1 MDGARSRT
9 LWGLFLVQLSLAQIE
24 LNITCRF
31 AGVYHVEK
39 NGRYS
44 ISRTEAA
51 DLCKAFNSTLPTL
64 AQMEQALSIGF
75 ETCRYGFIDGHVVI
89 PRKTPRFLCAANNT
103 GVYILASNMSQYDTY
118 CFNASAPQDK
128 EDCSSVTDIPSTF
141 EGQITIGIVN
151 PDGTRYT
158 KKGEY
163 RTNPEDINPTYNT
176 DDDGSSGSA
185 GERSTMGGSTI
196 IQTTYDDVTPT
207 AFKYPKSDDDETFPS
222 ITKTHSIPETTTQE
236 QHNWMWS
243 WFVHS
248 PPKTEYLTTA
258 KPVTALTSSS
268 GTIHE
273 TTAKK
278 QEDSDWFSQWF
289 WPSKRER
296 QLHTTTRTAGIDSTS
311 TPADLEPNEENEEET
326 GKFPSY
332 SGSGIDD
339 DEDFIST
346 TLATTRATSQET
358 TQGWQHWA
366 HGHPN
371 PEEQPQTTAKVT
383 AVVDMDRRDDR
394 AHGENSTQES
404 QNPLIHGGNHEDYD
418 GHHSSSTTLDTPR
431 STTQETTTDQQESGW
446 FWWHPKPPKED
457 AETTTETTAQD
468 TYSRQQ
474 TTFQKQDDSW
484 IGYLDPISHPMEHYN
499 PTGRNMDGKHTEAS
513 THDPMGDGTS
523 FFSDLNEELPP
534 ISPST
539 PLSTVTSGVTE
550 VIFPGGFDSENEKFQ
565 TDTVPHHSTADPQEG
580 WTEDNDITDYPPMVT
595 PEQNH
600 HSQSTSRPHTGVEDD
615 HTHPAGPSPT
625 SLNADDESFPE
636 DSTTPGEDSFDS
648 VTNENSAHFSMI
660 PMSTELPTNPTVFGG
675 FIPDNAQNPSDR
687 DDSRPGQPRRPDVTS
702 HATPSYEGNQGL
714 SEQTPNPKRQPKI
727 PEWLIILSAL
737 LALALILAVC
747 IAVNSRRRCGQKKKL
762 VINNGNGA
770 VDDKKSPGLN
780 GDASK
785 SQEMVNL
792 VYKEPSD
799 GQIGQDE
806 YMNADETR
814 NLQNV
819 DMKIGV

>member
-1 MDGARSRT
+1 MDKSWSRT
-9 LWGLFLVQLSLAQIE
+9 IWGLFLVQLSLAQIE
-24 LNITCRF
+24 LNITCRY

-64 AQMEQALSIGF
+64 KQMEQALSIGF

-103 GVYILASNMSQYDTY
+103 GVYILPSNTSQYDTY
-118 CFNASAPQDK
+118 CFNASAPLDK
-128 EDCSSVTDIPSTF
+128 EDCSSVTDIPSIF

-163 RTNPEDINPTYNT
+163 RTNPEDINPSFNP

-196 IQTTYDDVTPT
+196 IQTTYDDVTTTFQDLSNDDHEDFPT
-207 AFKYPKSDDDETFPS
+207 VTTLTSTS
-222 ITKTHSIPETTTQE
+222 GTTH
-236 QHNWMWS
+236 
-243 WFVHS
+243 
-248 PPKTEYLTTA
+248 KTTA
-258 KPVTALTSSS
+258 M
-268 GTIHE
+268 
-273 TTAKK
+273 K

-296 QLHTTTRTAGIDSTS
+296 QHTTTRTIGMESTTTS
-311 TPADLEPNEENEEET
+311 ADLEPNEESEEDRE
-326 GKFPSY
+326 KSPSY

-346 TLATTRATSQET
+346 TSASTRATSQEMI
-358 TQGWQHWA
+358 QGWTNWA
-366 HGHPN
+366 HVHPN

-383 AVVDMDRRDDR
+383 AIVDMNRSDNR

-404 QNPLIHGGNHEDYD
+404 QPPLIVGGNHEDYD
-418 GHHSSSTTLDTPR
+418 GHHSSSTTLDIPS
-431 STTQETTTDQQESGW
+431 STTQETTIQHQGGEW
-446 FWWHPKPPKED
+446 FWWHSQPPKED
-457 AETTTETTAQD
+457 AKTTAE
-468 TYSRQQ
+468 T
-474 TTFQKQDDSW
+474 
-484 IGYLDPISHPMEHYN
+484 
-499 PTGRNMDGKHTEAS
+499 
-513 THDPMGDGTS
+513 
-523 FFSDLNEELPP
+523 
-534 ISPST
+534 
-539 PLSTVTSGVTE
+539 
-550 VIFPGGFDSENEKFQ
+550 
-565 TDTVPHHSTADPQEG
+565 TDTVPHHSTADPKEG
-580 WTEDNDITDYPPMVT
+580 WIEDKDTTDYPPVT
-595 PEQNH
+595 TDSDDSHAWHPH
-600 HSQSTSRPHTGVEDD
+600 RPVTAYST
-615 HTHPAGPSPT
+615 A
-625 SLNADDESFPE
+625 FP
-636 DSTTPGEDSFDS
+636 DGSKDKSG
-648 VTNENSAHFSMI
+648 
-660 PMSTELPTNPTVFGG
+660 
-675 FIPDNAQNPSDR
+675 QNP
-687 DDSRPGQPRRPDVTS
+687 
-702 HATPSYEGNQGL
+702 NL
-714 SEQTPNPKRQPKI
+714 KRKAKI

-770 VDDKKSPGLN
+770 VDDKKRPGLN

-785 SQEMVNL
+785 SQEMVHL
-792 VYKEPSD
+792 VNKESSD
-799 GQIGQDE
+799 GQLGRDE
-806 YMNADETR
+806 CMTADETR

>member
-418 GHHSSSTTLDTPR
+418 GHHSSST
-431 STTQETTTDQQESGW
+431 
-446 FWWHPKPPKED
+446 
-457 AETTTETTAQD
+457 
-468 TYSRQQ
+468 
-474 TTFQKQDDSW
+474 
-484 IGYLDPISHPMEHYN
+484 N
-499 PTGRNMDGKHTEAS
+499 
-513 THDPMGDGTS
+513 
-523 FFSDLNEELPP
+523 
-534 ISPST
+534 
-539 PLSTVTSGVTE
+539 
-550 VIFPGGFDSENEKFQ
+550 
-565 TDTVPHHSTADPQEG
+565 TVPHHSTADPQEG

-625 SLNADDESFPE
+625 SLIDADDESFPE

>member
-1 MDGARSRT
+1 MDSARSRT
-9 LWGLFLVQLSLAQIE
+9 LWGLFLLQLSLAQIE
-24 LNITCRF
+24 LNITCRY

-118 CFNASAPQDK
+118 CFNASAPLDK
-128 EDCSSVTDIPSTF
+128 EDCSSVTDIPSIF

-163 RTNPEDINPTYNT
+163 RTNPEDINPSYNP

-207 AFKYPKSDDDETFPS
+207 ASKDPRFEDHETFPS
-222 ITKTHSIPETTTQE
+222 ITKTHSIPETTAQE
-236 QHNWMWS
+236 QHNWIWS

-258 KPVTALTSSS
+258 KPALTSSS

-289 WPSKRER
+289 WPSQRER
-296 QLHTTTRTAGIDSTS
+296 QQHTTTRTAGIDSTS

-371 PEEQPQTTAKVT
+371 PEEQPQTTTKVT
-383 AVVDMDRRDDR
+383 AVVDIDRSDDR

-404 QNPLIHGGNHEDYD
+404 QHPLIHGGNHEDYD
-418 GHHSSSTTLDTPR
+418 GHQSSSTN
-431 STTQETTTDQQESGW
+431 
-446 FWWHPKPPKED
+446 
-457 AETTTETTAQD
+457 TA
-468 TYSRQQ
+468 
-474 TTFQKQDDSW
+474 
-484 IGYLDPISHPMEHYN
+484 
-499 PTGRNMDGKHTEAS
+499 
-513 THDPMGDGTS
+513 
-523 FFSDLNEELPP
+523 
-534 ISPST
+534 
-539 PLSTVTSGVTE
+539 
-550 VIFPGGFDSENEKFQ
+550 
-565 TDTVPHHSTADPQEG
+565 PHHSTADPQEG
-580 WTEDNDITDYPPMVT
+580 WTEDNGITDHPPMVT
-595 PEQNH
+595 H
-600 HSQSTSRPHTGVEDD
+600 RD
-615 HTHPAGPSPT
+615 
-625 SLNADDESFPE
+625 
-636 DSTTPGEDSFDS
+636 
-648 VTNENSAHFSMI
+648 
-660 PMSTELPTNPTVFGG
+660 
-675 FIPDNAQNPSDR
+675 
-687 DDSRPGQPRRPDVTS
+687 DDSRPGQPRRPAVTA
-702 HATPSYEGNQGL
+702 HATPSHEGNQGL
-714 SEQTPNPKRQPKI
+714 SEQTPNPKRRAKI

>member
-64 AQMEQALSIGF
+64 AQMEQALSVGF
-75 ETCRYGFIDGHVVI
+75 ETCRYGFIEGHVVI

-128 EDCSSVTDIPSTF
+128 EDCSSVTDIPSIF

-207 AFKYPKSDDDETFPS
+207 AFKYPSSDGHENFPS
-222 ITKTHSIPETTTQE
+222 IT
-236 QHNWMWS
+236 N
-243 WFVHS
+243 
-248 PPKTEYLTTA
+248 TA
-258 KPVTALTSSS
+258 
-268 GTIHE
+268 
-273 TTAKK
+273 
-278 QEDSDWFSQWF
+278 
-289 WPSKRER
+289 
-296 QLHTTTRTAGIDSTS
+296 
-311 TPADLEPNEENEEET
+311 
-326 GKFPSY
+326 
-332 SGSGIDD
+332 
-339 DEDFIST
+339 
-346 TLATTRATSQET
+346 
-358 TQGWQHWA
+358 
-366 HGHPN
+366 
-371 PEEQPQTTAKVT
+371 
-383 AVVDMDRRDDR
+383 
-394 AHGENSTQES
+394 
-404 QNPLIHGGNHEDYD
+404 
-418 GHHSSSTTLDTPR
+418 
-431 STTQETTTDQQESGW
+431 
-446 FWWHPKPPKED
+446 
-457 AETTTETTAQD
+457 
-468 TYSRQQ
+468 
-474 TTFQKQDDSW
+474 
-484 IGYLDPISHPMEHYN
+484 
-499 PTGRNMDGKHTEAS
+499 
-513 THDPMGDGTS
+513 
-523 FFSDLNEELPP
+523 
-534 ISPST
+534 
-539 PLSTVTSGVTE
+539 
-550 VIFPGGFDSENEKFQ
+550 
-565 TDTVPHHSTADPQEG
+565 PHHSTADPQEG
-580 WTEDNDITDYPPMVT
+580 WTEDNDFTDYPTMVT

-600 HSQSTSRPHTGVEDD
+600 HPQSTSRPHTGLEDD
-615 HTHPAGPSPT
+615 HTHPTDPSPT

-636 DSTTPGEDSFDS
+636 DSTTPGEDSFNS
-648 VTNENSAHFSMI
+648 VTNENSAHFSMT
-660 PMSTELPTNPTVFGG
+660 PMTTGLPTNPTVFGG

-687 DDSRPGQPRRPDVTS
+687 DDSHANEPHRPAVTD
-702 HATPSYEGNQGL
+702 HATPSHEGNQGL
-714 SEQTPNPKRQPKI
+714 SEQTPNPKRHPKI

-770 VDDKKSPGLN
+770 VDDKKSSGLN

-806 YMNADETR
+806 YINTDETR

>member
-457 AETTTETTAQD
+457 AETTTETT
-468 TYSRQQ
+468 
-474 TTFQKQDDSW
+474 
-484 IGYLDPISHPMEHYN
+484 
-499 PTGRNMDGKHTEAS
+499 
-513 THDPMGDGTS
+513 
-523 FFSDLNEELPP
+523 
-534 ISPST
+534 
-539 PLSTVTSGVTE
+539 
-550 VIFPGGFDSENEKFQ
+550 
-565 TDTVPHHSTADPQEG
+565 DTVPHHSTADPQEG

-595 PEQNH
+595 QQNH

-625 SLNADDESFPE
+625 SLIDADDESFPE

>member
-64 AQMEQALSIGF
+64 AQMEQALSVGF
-75 ETCRYGFIDGHVVI
+75 ETCRYGFIEGHVVI

-128 EDCSSVTDIPSTF
+128 EDCSSVTDIPSIF

-207 AFKYPKSDDDETFPS
+207 AFKYPSSDGHENFPS
-222 ITKTHSIPETTTQE
+222 ITS
-236 QHNWMWS
+236 
-243 WFVHS
+243 
-248 PPKTEYLTTA
+248 
-258 KPVTALTSSS
+258 
-268 GTIHE
+268 
-273 TTAKK
+273 
-278 QEDSDWFSQWF
+278 
-289 WPSKRER
+289 
-296 QLHTTTRTAGIDSTS
+296 IDSTS
-311 TPADLEPNEENEEET
+311 TPADLEPNEESEEET

-371 PEEQPQTTAKVT
+371 PEEQPQTTAKVI

-404 QNPLIHGGNHEDYD
+404 HHLLIHGGNHEDYD
-418 GHHSSSTTLDTPR
+418 GHHSSSTTLDTPS
-431 STTQETTTDQQESGW
+431 STTQETTTDEQERGW
-446 FWWHPKPPKED
+446 FWWHPKPPEED

-474 TTFQKQDDSW
+474 TTFQRQDDSW

-565 TDTVPHHSTADPQEG
+565 TDTAPHHSTADPQEG
-580 WTEDNDITDYPPMVT
+580 WTEDNDFTDYPTMVT

-600 HSQSTSRPHTGVEDD
+600 HPQSTSRPHTGLEDD
-615 HTHPAGPSPT
+615 HTHPTDPSPT
-625 SLNADDESFPE
+625 SLIDADDESFPE
-636 DSTTPGEDSFDS
+636 DSTTPGEDSFNS
-648 VTNENSAHFSMI
+648 VTNENSAHFSMT
-660 PMSTELPTNPTVFGG
+660 PMTTGLPTNPTVFGG

-687 DDSRPGQPRRPDVTS
+687 DDSHANEPHRPAVTD
-702 HATPSYEGNQGL
+702 HATPSHEGNQGL
-714 SEQTPNPKRQPKI
+714 SEQTPNPKRHPKI

-770 VDDKKSPGLN
+770 VDDKKSSGLN

-806 YMNADETR
+806 YINTDETR

>member
-1 MDGARSRT
+1 MDHSWSRT
-9 LWGLFLVQLSLAQIE
+9 IWGLFLVQLSLAQIE
-24 LNITCRF
+24 LNITCRY

-75 ETCRYGFIDGHVVI
+75 ETCRYGFIEGHVVI

-103 GVYILASNMSQYDTY
+103 GVYILASNNSQYDTY
-118 CFNASAPQDK
+118 CFNASAPLDK
-128 EDCSSVTDIPSTF
+128 EDCSYVTDIPSAF

-163 RTNPEDINPTYNT
+163 RTNPEDINPSFNP

-196 IQTTYDDVTPT
+196 IQTTYDDVTSTP
-207 AFKYPKSDDDETFPS
+207 FKDPRMDYHDNYPSQ
-222 ITKTHSIPETTTQE
+222 TKTHSIPETTAQE
-236 QHNWMWS
+236 QHNWMWP

-248 PPKTEYLTTA
+248 PTT
-258 KPVTALTSSS
+258 
-268 GTIHE
+268 GM
-273 TTAKK
+273 
-278 QEDSDWFSQWF
+278 DS
-289 WPSKRER
+289 
-296 QLHTTTRTAGIDSTS
+296 TTTS
-311 TPADLEPNEENEEET
+311 ADLEPSEESEEET
-326 GKFPSY
+326 ERSPSF

-346 TLATTRATSQET
+346 TSATTHAASQET
-358 TQGWQHWA
+358 IQDWQPWA

-371 PEEQPQTTAKVT
+371 PGEQPQTTAKVT
-383 AVVDMDRRDDR
+383 AIVDMDRSDDR
-394 AHGENSTQES
+394 AHSENSTQEP
-404 QNPLIHGGNHEDYD
+404 QPPLIFGGNHEDYD
-418 GHHSSSTTLDTPR
+418 GLNSSSTTLDIPS
-431 STTQETTTDQQESGW
+431 STTEGTTTRQQGGGW
-446 FWWHPKPPKED
+446 FWWHSQPPKED
-457 AETTTETTAQD
+457 AKTTAETTAQE
-468 TYSRQQ
+468 TYSRQE
-474 TTFQKQDDSW
+474 TTSQRQDDSW
-484 IGYLDPISHPMEHYN
+484 MGYLDPISHPMEHDN

-513 THDPMGDGTS
+513 THDPMGGGTS
-523 FFSDLNEELPP
+523 FISDFNEELSPT
-534 ISPST
+534 SPST
-539 PLSTVTSGVTE
+539 PMSTVTSGVTE
-550 VIFPGGFDSENEKFQ
+550 VIFPGGFDSRNEKFQ
-565 TDTVPHHSTADPQEG
+565 TDTAPHHSTTDPKEG
-580 WTEDNDITDYPPMVT
+580 WIEDYHTTDHSPMAT

-600 HSQSTSRPHTGVEDD
+600 PQSTSRPHTGLEEDHK
-615 HTHPAGPSPT
+615 HTTAPSPT
-625 SLNADDESFPE
+625 SFTDEDDGLENGSLPE
-636 DSTTPGEDSFDS
+636 DSTTPIEDSFFHLPDR
-648 VTNENSAHFSMI
+648 NENTAHSSMI
-660 PMSTELPTNPTVFGG
+660 PMTTGLLGGTTPFEGFAPGKGASDPDDKYPDHVHHPHITVSPGSDG
-675 FIPDNAQNPSDR
+675 NKDHSEQNPNL
-687 DDSRPGQPRRPDVTS
+687 RRKPQV
-702 HATPSYEGNQGL
+702 
-714 SEQTPNPKRQPKI
+714 

-770 VDDKKSPGLN
+770 VDDKKTPGLN

-785 SQEMVNL
+785 SQEMVHL
-792 VYKEPSD
+792 VYKEPAD
-799 GQIGQDE
+799 GQVGQNE
-806 YMNADETR
+806 YMIADETR

>member
-1 MDGARSRT
+1 MDSARSRT
-9 LWGLFLVQLSLAQIE
+9 LWGLFLLQLSLAQIE
-24 LNITCRF
+24 LNITCRY

-118 CFNASAPQDK
+118 CFNASAPLDK
-128 EDCSSVTDIPSTF
+128 EDCSSVTDIPSIF

-163 RTNPEDINPTYNT
+163 RTNPEDINPSYNP

-207 AFKYPKSDDDETFPS
+207 ASKDPRFEDHETFPS
-222 ITKTHSIPETTTQE
+222 ITKTHSIPETTAQE
-236 QHNWMWS
+236 QHNWIWS

-258 KPVTALTSSS
+258 KPALTSSS

-289 WPSKRER
+289 WPSQRER
-296 QLHTTTRTAGIDSTS
+296 QQHTTTRTAGIDSTS

-371 PEEQPQTTAKVT
+371 PEEQPQTTTKVT
-383 AVVDMDRRDDR
+383 AVVDIDRSDDR

-404 QNPLIHGGNHEDYD
+404 QHPLIHGGNHEDYD
-418 GHHSSSTTLDTPR
+418 GHQSSSTN
-431 STTQETTTDQQESGW
+431 
-446 FWWHPKPPKED
+446 
-457 AETTTETTAQD
+457 TA
-468 TYSRQQ
+468 
-474 TTFQKQDDSW
+474 
-484 IGYLDPISHPMEHYN
+484 
-499 PTGRNMDGKHTEAS
+499 
-513 THDPMGDGTS
+513 
-523 FFSDLNEELPP
+523 
-534 ISPST
+534 
-539 PLSTVTSGVTE
+539 
-550 VIFPGGFDSENEKFQ
+550 
-565 TDTVPHHSTADPQEG
+565 PHHSTADPQEG
-580 WTEDNDITDYPPMVT
+580 WTEDNGITDHPPMVT
-595 PEQNH
+595 L
-600 HSQSTSRPHTGVEDD
+600 D
-615 HTHPAGPSPT
+615 
-625 SLNADDESFPE
+625 ADDENFSE
-636 DSTTPGEDSFDS
+636 DSTTSVEDSFDP
-648 VTNENSAHFSMI
+648 VTNENTGHFSGI
-660 PMSTELPTNPTVFGG
+660 PMTTGLPTNPTVWGG
-675 FIPDNAQNPSDR
+675 FIPDNAQDPSDR
-687 DDSRPGQPRRPDVTS
+687 DDDSRPGQPRRPAVTA
-702 HATPSYEGNQGL
+702 HATPSHEGNQGL
-714 SEQTPNPKRQPKI
+714 SEQTPNPKRRAKI

>member
-1 MDGARSRT
+1 MDSARSRT
-9 LWGLFLVQLSLAQIE
+9 LWGLFLLQLSLAQIE
-24 LNITCRF
+24 LNITCRY

-118 CFNASAPQDK
+118 CFNASAPLDK
-128 EDCSSVTDIPSTF
+128 EDCSSVTDIPSIF

-163 RTNPEDINPTYNT
+163 RTNPEDINPSYNP

-207 AFKYPKSDDDETFPS
+207 ASKDPRFEDHETFPS
-222 ITKTHSIPETTTQE
+222 ITKTHSIPETTAQE
-236 QHNWMWS
+236 QHNWIWS

-258 KPVTALTSSS
+258 KPALTSSS

-289 WPSKRER
+289 WPSQRER
-296 QLHTTTRTAGIDSTS
+296 QQHTTTRTAGIDSTS

-371 PEEQPQTTAKVT
+371 PEEQPQTTTKVT
-383 AVVDMDRRDDR
+383 AVVDIDRSDDR

-404 QNPLIHGGNHEDYD
+404 QHPLIHGGNHEDYD
-418 GHHSSSTTLDTPR
+418 GHQSSSTN
-431 STTQETTTDQQESGW
+431 
-446 FWWHPKPPKED
+446 
-457 AETTTETTAQD
+457 TA
-468 TYSRQQ
+468 
-474 TTFQKQDDSW
+474 
-484 IGYLDPISHPMEHYN
+484 
-499 PTGRNMDGKHTEAS
+499 
-513 THDPMGDGTS
+513 
-523 FFSDLNEELPP
+523 
-534 ISPST
+534 
-539 PLSTVTSGVTE
+539 
-550 VIFPGGFDSENEKFQ
+550 
-565 TDTVPHHSTADPQEG
+565 PHHSTADPQEG
-580 WTEDNDITDYPPMVT
+580 WTEDNGITDHPPMVT
-595 PEQNH
+595 QQNH
-600 HSQSTSRPHTGVEDD
+600 DPQSTSRPHTGLEDD
-615 HTHPAGPSPT
+615 HTHPTAPSPT
-625 SLNADDESFPE
+625 SLIDADDENFSE
-636 DSTTPGEDSFDS
+636 DSTTSVEDSFDP
-648 VTNENSAHFSMI
+648 VTNENTGHFSGI
-660 PMSTELPTNPTVFGG
+660 PMTTGLPTNPTVWGG
-675 FIPDNAQNPSDR
+675 FIPDNAQDPSDR
-687 DDSRPGQPRRPDVTS
+687 DDDSRPGQPRRPAVTA
-702 HATPSYEGNQGL
+702 HATPSHEGNQGL
-714 SEQTPNPKRQPKI
+714 SEQTPNPKRRAKI

>member
-1 MDGARSRT
+1 MDSARSRT
-9 LWGLFLVQLSLAQIE
+9 LWGLFLLQLSLAQIE
-24 LNITCRF
+24 LNITCRY

-118 CFNASAPQDK
+118 CFNASAPLDK
-128 EDCSSVTDIPSTF
+128 EDCSSVTDIPSIF

-163 RTNPEDINPTYNT
+163 RTNPEDINPSYNP

-207 AFKYPKSDDDETFPS
+207 ASKDPRFEDHETFPS
-222 ITKTHSIPETTTQE
+222 ITKTHSIPETTAQE
-236 QHNWMWS
+236 QHNWIWS

-258 KPVTALTSSS
+258 KPALTSSS

-289 WPSKRER
+289 WPSQRER
-296 QLHTTTRTAGIDSTS
+296 QQHTTTRTAGIDSTS

-371 PEEQPQTTAKVT
+371 PEEQPQTTTKVT
-383 AVVDMDRRDDR
+383 AVVDIDRSDDR

-404 QNPLIHGGNHEDYD
+404 QHPLIHGGNHEDYD
-418 GHHSSSTTLDTPR
+418 GHQSSSTN
-431 STTQETTTDQQESGW
+431 
-446 FWWHPKPPKED
+446 
-457 AETTTETTAQD
+457 TA
-468 TYSRQQ
+468 
-474 TTFQKQDDSW
+474 
-484 IGYLDPISHPMEHYN
+484 
-499 PTGRNMDGKHTEAS
+499 
-513 THDPMGDGTS
+513 
-523 FFSDLNEELPP
+523 
-534 ISPST
+534 
-539 PLSTVTSGVTE
+539 
-550 VIFPGGFDSENEKFQ
+550 
-565 TDTVPHHSTADPQEG
+565 PHHSTADPQEG
-580 WTEDNDITDYPPMVT
+580 WTEDNGITDHPPMVT

-600 HSQSTSRPHTGVEDD
+600 DPQSTSRPHTGLEDD
-615 HTHPAGPSPT
+615 HTHPTAPSPT
-625 SLNADDESFPE
+625 SLIDADDENFSE
-636 DSTTPGEDSFDS
+636 DSTTSVEDSFDP
-648 VTNENSAHFSMI
+648 VTNENTGHFSGI
-660 PMSTELPTNPTVFGG
+660 PMTTGLPTNPTVWGG
-675 FIPDNAQNPSDR
+675 FIPDNAQDPSDR
-687 DDSRPGQPRRPDVTS
+687 DDDSRPGQPRRPAVTA
-702 HATPSYEGNQGL
+702 HATPSHEGNQGL
-714 SEQTPNPKRQPKI
+714 SEQTPNPKRRAKI

>member
-222 ITKTHSIPETTTQE
+222 IT
-236 QHNWMWS
+236 N
-243 WFVHS
+243 
-248 PPKTEYLTTA
+248 
-258 KPVTALTSSS
+258 
-268 GTIHE
+268 
-273 TTAKK
+273 
-278 QEDSDWFSQWF
+278 
-289 WPSKRER
+289 
-296 QLHTTTRTAGIDSTS
+296 
-311 TPADLEPNEENEEET
+311 
-326 GKFPSY
+326 
-332 SGSGIDD
+332 
-339 DEDFIST
+339 
-346 TLATTRATSQET
+346 
-358 TQGWQHWA
+358 
-366 HGHPN
+366 
-371 PEEQPQTTAKVT
+371 
-383 AVVDMDRRDDR
+383 
-394 AHGENSTQES
+394 
-404 QNPLIHGGNHEDYD
+404 
-418 GHHSSSTTLDTPR
+418 
-431 STTQETTTDQQESGW
+431 
-446 FWWHPKPPKED
+446 
-457 AETTTETTAQD
+457 
-468 TYSRQQ
+468 
-474 TTFQKQDDSW
+474 
-484 IGYLDPISHPMEHYN
+484 
-499 PTGRNMDGKHTEAS
+499 
-513 THDPMGDGTS
+513 
-523 FFSDLNEELPP
+523 
-534 ISPST
+534 
-539 PLSTVTSGVTE
+539 
-550 VIFPGGFDSENEKFQ
+550 
-565 TDTVPHHSTADPQEG
+565 
-580 WTEDNDITDYPPMVT
+580 
-595 PEQNH
+595 
-600 HSQSTSRPHTGVEDD
+600 
-615 HTHPAGPSPT
+615 
-625 SLNADDESFPE
+625 
-636 DSTTPGEDSFDS
+636 
-648 VTNENSAHFSMI
+648 
-660 PMSTELPTNPTVFGG
+660 
-675 FIPDNAQNPSDR
+675 R

>member
-346 TLATTRATSQET
+346 T
-358 TQGWQHWA
+358 
-366 HGHPN
+366 
-371 PEEQPQTTAKVT
+371 
-383 AVVDMDRRDDR
+383 
-394 AHGENSTQES
+394 
-404 QNPLIHGGNHEDYD
+404 
-418 GHHSSSTTLDTPR
+418 
-431 STTQETTTDQQESGW
+431 
-446 FWWHPKPPKED
+446 
-457 AETTTETTAQD
+457 
-468 TYSRQQ
+468 
-474 TTFQKQDDSW
+474 
-484 IGYLDPISHPMEHYN
+484 
-499 PTGRNMDGKHTEAS
+499 
-513 THDPMGDGTS
+513 
-523 FFSDLNEELPP
+523 
-534 ISPST
+534 
-539 PLSTVTSGVTE
+539 
-550 VIFPGGFDSENEKFQ
+550 
-565 TDTVPHHSTADPQEG
+565 
-580 WTEDNDITDYPPMVT
+580 
-595 PEQNH
+595 EQNH